1 MADAPRALQAPAMAA
16 ESPEDWLARIE
27 ALDAAGRHEEAD
39 AERRRLE
46 EAHPGWLAEHAA
58 QRD

>member
-1 MADAPRALQAPAMAA
+1 VPGT
-16 ESPEDWLARIE
+16 PEDWLARIE
-27 ALDAAGRHEEAD
+27 ALEAAGRHEEAE

-46 EAHPGWLAEHAA
+46 EAYPGWLAEHAG